1 MDQAQT
7 TDNKLKEGQFV
18 KVVQKVTE
26 GKRERQVPFTG
37 KIMKVKGRLENTMI
51 TVQTALEGV
60 LVERIFPIS
69 SPTIS
74 KIELLVEKKET
85 KKQKRKATGRIS
97 RN

>member
-1 MDQAQT
+1 MEEIA
-7 TDNKLKEGQFV
+7 KLKEGLFV
-18 KVVQKVTE
+18 TVVQKITE

-37 KIMKVKGRLENTMI
+37 KIMKIKGAAENTMI

-60 LVERIFPIS
+60 LVERIFPIM

-85 KKQKRKATGRIS
+85 KKQKRKGTKRITRS
-97 RN
+97 KK